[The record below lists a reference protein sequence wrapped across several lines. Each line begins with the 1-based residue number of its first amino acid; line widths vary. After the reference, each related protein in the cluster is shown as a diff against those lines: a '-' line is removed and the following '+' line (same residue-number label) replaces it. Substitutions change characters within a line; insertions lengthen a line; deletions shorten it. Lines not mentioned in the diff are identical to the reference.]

1 MRPRLIVLAAAAV
14 LVIVGGVVLATR
26 GQDDTSPATGSV
38 PAAKSVTAGEVT
50 VRLEPH
56 HVDGTG
62 AEFRVTLD
70 THSEELDMDLVAGAE
85 LVVGGK
91 PWQATSWNG
100 DGPGGH
106 HREGR
111 LGFDAGGLASGAVAL
126 SLDGFPEPVIAQWR
140 LER

>member
-14 LVIVGGVVLATR
+14 LVIAGGVVLAR
-26 GQDDTSPATGSV
+26 GQDDTPPVTGSAL
-38 PAAKSVTAGEVT
+38 AAKSVTAGEIT

-62 AEFRVTLD
+62 AEFRLTLD

-85 LVVGGK
+85 LVVGGNQ
-91 PWQATSWNG
+91 WEATSWDG

-106 HREGR
+106 HREGSLR
-111 LGFDAGGLASGAVAL
+111 FDAGGPAVGAVAL

-140 LER
+140 LET